1 MRFIDFMFF
10 LLMIN
15 LTISLFAN
23 TGLVPISTLEIQ
35 STENITSTGE
45 VAEGNTSLAY
55 KVRYWSSEGGVK
67 KYLNAGVQ
75 DDTQQ
80 YLQSGG
86 DFIRGLYYFYD
97 IFIKGTLLLSPTLEN
112 FNVPKPIAFYFN
124 IPLYLMYMI
133 ALVQLISGK
142 NLRGME

>member
-1 MRFIDFMFF
+1 MRYIDFMFG

-15 LTISLFAN
+15 LSLSLFAN
-23 TGLVPISTLEIQ
+23 SGLVPTNNMYVE
-35 STENITSTGE
+35 STENITGTGE
-45 VAEGNTSLAY
+45 VQNVNTSMAY
-55 KVRYWSSEGGVK
+55 KIKHWSTQDGIR

-97 IFIKGTLLLSPTLEN
+97 VFLKGSVILSPTLEN
-112 FNVPKPIAFYFN
+112 FGVPKPIAFYFD
-124 IPLYLMYMI
+124 IPLYFMYTL
-133 ALVQLISGK
+133 ALIQLISGR
-142 NLRGME
+142 NLRGMA